1 MSDPHF
7 SSELSGLKKRLAG
20 IFAVAAACILTG
32 GFAYHHHFQRAIRK
46 DASELLS
53 SIRQL
58 KADQIVFWRSDRIND
73 TNSLLDTPVLSVFFN
88 RLALNPT
95 DKELQAWMRSR
106 LQAYLKYNS
115 YTAALLAWPDGRI
128 LISAGDAPKRLE
140 QETKDLIAK
149 SAASGKVELG
159 DFYLGPD
166 GKPHLD
172 VAGKAAAANGKKL
185 FLVLKVAP
193 SDYLYPMIAQW
204 PTNSAT
210 GEVTLGRR
218 DGDSAVALNE
228 FRYDKTTPLRLRD
241 PLDKSD
247 LPIVKAL
254 KGETGVVFA
263 KDYRGRTVLA
273 SIGMIPGSDWG
284 IAVKMDWEEILA
296 DAGQASA
303 LILLFTL
310 AMLVAAAVTAYLL
323 FRLQAS
329 AYTRSLLEIES
340 EKEKYRINLETLT
353 DRANDMI
360 LLSDPEKRSLLMV
373 NRKACETYG
382 YTEEEMLKLRPED
395 MIPPEDLG
403 RFNAR
408 YKALAAGQRAL
419 YEVTH
424 MKKNGE
430 RFRIEVSATGIR
442 QDGRDL
448 IYFICRDITERRRLE
463 AELKEKERK
472 LAGIMGNLPGM
483 AYRCK
488 NDPNWTLDFVS
499 PGCEPLTGY
508 KAAELIGNNALSY
521 SDLIVPSDRDKVWR
535 EVQEAIGARRPFRLL
550 YRIRRK
556 DGQVR
561 TVWEQGAGIAGEN
574 GKAEA
579 LEGLIMDSTD
589 KAAAETALRES
600 QESYQHLF
608 ETMDEGFAC
617 HEMIYDGKGR
627 PVDYR
632 FLEANPAFERL
643 TGLKRGKI
651 LGKRVL
657 EVLPNMGKAWIES
670 AGEVALTGKRIHF
683 ETRYEELGK
692 WFEVSAFSPRRGQF
706 ATTFFDITSRK
717 EAELRSEELN
727 RDLAKNLRLYTML
740 AQINQAAALI
750 KDRKQ
755 LLEKVCDIAVV
766 AGGFK
771 MAWVGSPDKDTGRVL
786 PLCSAG
792 SAGDYLN
799 PIKIFMTEGPASKGP
814 TGEAARTGRISACQD
829 IAADPRME
837 PWREKSA
844 ERGFASSAAIPLYDG
859 DTLTG
864 VLSLYSAVKHAFTD
878 EEIKMLAAIQ
888 AETGLAI
895 EAISAEEKRAAA
907 QAALERTAK
916 HLSHALETTPV
927 VLFTLR
933 QAGEIF
939 IPQWVSGNPREITGH
954 DPEEILSPDWFPA
967 ALHPEDRDKVLR
979 ETADVLKKG
988 SITRDFRLKKKDG
1001 SGYAWV
1007 RNYIKVS
1014 QDGSGEIIGAWTD
1027 ITELKESEL
1036 RCLRLLE
1043 SRPPGDAPAPDGGV

>member
-7 SSELSGLKKRLAG
+7 SSELSGLKKRLAV

-58 KADQIVFWRSDRIND
+58 KTDQIVFWRSDRIND

-88 RLALNPT
+88 RLALNPA

-106 LQAYLKYNS
+106 LQVYLKYNR
-115 YTAALLAWPDGRI
+115 YTSAMLAWPDGRI

-140 QETKDLIAK
+140 QETKDLIAR

-166 GKPHLD
+166 GKPHID
-172 VAGKAAAANGKKL
+172 VAGRAAAANGKKL

-193 SDYLYPMIAQW
+193 GEYLYPMIAQW

-218 DGDSAVALNE
+218 NGDSAVALNE

-263 KDYRGRTVLA
+263 KDYRGKTVLA

-284 IAVKMDWEEILA
+284 IVVKMDWEEILA
-296 DAGQASA
+296 GAGQASA

-310 AMLVAAAVTAYLL
+310 AMLMAAGVTAYLL
-323 FRLQAS
+323 FRLQATDYS
-329 AYTRSLLEIES
+329 RSLLEIES

-373 NRKACETYG
+373 NKKACETYG
-382 YTEEEMLKLRPED
+382 YTEEEMLKLHPED
-395 MIPPEDLG
+395 MIPPEDIPK
-403 RFNAR
+403 FNAR
-408 YKALAAGQRAL
+408 YRKLATGQGAV

-448 IYFICRDITERRRLE
+448 VYFICRDVTERRRLE

-483 AYRCK
+483 AYRCN
-488 NDPNWTLDFVS
+488 NDPNWTLQFVS

-521 SDLIVPSDRDKVWR
+521 SDLIIPADRDKVWR
-535 EVQEAIGARRPFRLL
+535 EVQEAVGAGRPYRLL
-550 YRIRRK
+550 YHIRRK

-561 TVWEQGAGIAGEN
+561 TVWEQGAGILGHDS
-574 GKAEA
+574 KVEA

-617 HEMIYDGKGR
+617 HEIIYDEKNR
-627 PVDYR
+627 PADYR
-632 FLEANPAFERL
+632 FLEVNPAFERL
-643 TGLKRGKI
+643 TGLKRAKI

-657 EVLPNMGKAWIES
+657 EVLPKTESSWIEKY
-670 AGEVALTGKRIHF
+670 ADVALTGKRIHF
-683 ETRYEELGK
+683 EKHSGELGK

-706 ATTFFDITSRK
+706 ATTFFDITLRK
-717 EAELRSEELN
+717 EAELRGEELN

-755 LLEKVCDIAVV
+755 LLERVCDIAVV

-771 MAWVGSPDKDTGRVL
+771 MAWVGYPDKDTGRVL

-792 SAGDYLN
+792 DAKDYLN
-799 PIKIFMTEGPASKGP
+799 PIKVFMTEGPASKGP
-814 TGEAARTGRISACQD
+814 TGEAAVTGRISACQD
-829 IAADPRME
+829 IAEDPRME
-837 PWREKSA
+837 PWREKA
-844 ERGFASSAAIPLYDG
+844 LLMGYASSAAIPLYDG
-859 DTLTG
+859 DKLTN
-864 VLSLYSAVKHAFTD
+864 VLNLYSAAKYAFTD
-878 EEIKMLAAIQ
+878 EELEMLAAIQ

-907 QAALERTAK
+907 QAALERTAD
-916 HLSHALETTPV
+916 HLTHVMEATSII
-927 VLFTLR
+927 LFTLR
-933 QAGEIF
+933 KVKDRF
-939 IPQWVSGNPREITGH
+939 ITQWVSGNSNLVTGHEPAEMLAPGWFESAVHPDDKEWVLTEKQQIFAKGTLSQDFRVRRKDGQGYVWIHSQLKAGPEAAGEITG
-954 DPEEILSPDWFPA
+954 S
-967 ALHPEDRDKVLR
+967 
-979 ETADVLKKG
+979 
-988 SITRDFRLKKKDG
+988 
-1001 SGYAWV
+1001 
-1007 RNYIKVS
+1007 
-1014 QDGSGEIIGAWTD
+1014 WTD
-1027 ITELKESEL
+1027 ITPLKESEL
-1036 RCLRLLE
+1036 RCRQIIE
-1043 SRPPGDAPAPDGGV
+1043 SLPGRGRPPAGADK

>member
-1 MSDPHF
+1 LSDPHL
-7 SSELSGLKKRLAG
+7 SSELARLKKRLAV

-32 GFAYHHHFQRAIRK
+32 GFAYHHHFQKAIRK

-58 KADQIVFWRSDRIND
+58 KTDQIVFWRSDRIND

-88 RLALNPT
+88 RLALSPD

-106 LQAYLKYNS
+106 LRVYLKYNR
-115 YTAALLAWPDGRI
+115 YTSAMLAWPDGRI
-128 LISAGDAPKRLE
+128 LISAGNAPKRLE
-140 QETKDLIAK
+140 QETRDLIAK

-172 VAGKAAAANGKKL
+172 VAGRAAAANGKRL

-193 SDYLYPMIAQW
+193 AEYLYPMISQW

-210 GEVTLGRR
+210 GEITLGRR
-218 DGDSAVALNE
+218 EGDTAVALNE
-228 FRYDKTTPLRLRD
+228 FRYDKTTPLRLRY
-241 PLDKSD
+241 PMSALDM
-247 LPIVKAL
+247 PMTKAL
-254 KGETGVVFA
+254 SGETGVVFA
-263 KDYRGRTVLA
+263 KDYRGETVLA
-273 SIGMIPGSDWG
+273 SLGMIPDSDWG
-284 IAVKMDWEEILA
+284 IVVKMDWKEILA

-310 AMLVAAAVTAYLL
+310 AMLLAAAVTAYLL

-360 LLSDPEKRSLLMV
+360 LLSDPEKHSLLMV
-373 NRKACETYG
+373 NRKTCETYG
-382 YTEEEMLKLRPED
+382 YSEEEMLKLHPED
-395 MIPPEDLG
+395 MIPPEDIQ
-403 RFNAR
+403 RFYAR
-408 YKALAAGQRAL
+408 YKALAAGESAI

-430 RFRIEVSATGIR
+430 RFRIEVSATGVR

-448 IYFICRDITERRRLE
+448 VYFICRDVTERRRLE

-472 LAGIMGNLPGM
+472 LAGIMSNLPGM

-488 NDPNWTLDFVS
+488 NDPEWTLEFVS

-508 KAAELIGNNALSY
+508 KASELTGDNALRY
-521 SDLIVPSDRDKVWR
+521 SDLIIPADRDMVWR
-535 EVQEAIGARRPFRLL
+535 EVQKAVGARRPFRLL
-550 YRIRRK
+550 YRIRRR

-574 GKAEA
+574 GKVEA

-600 QESYQHLF
+600 QESYKHLF

-617 HEMIYDGKGR
+617 HEIIYDEKNR

-632 FLEANPAFERL
+632 FLEVNPAFERL
-643 TGLKRGKI
+643 TGLKRASV

-657 EVLPNMGKAWIES
+657 EVLPKTERGWIEKY
-670 AGEVALTGKRIHF
+670 ADVALTGKLIHF
-683 ETRYEELGK
+683 ESRAEELGK

-706 ATTFFDITSRK
+706 ATTFFDITPRK
-717 EAELRSEELN
+717 EAELRGEELN

-740 AQINQAAALI
+740 AQINQAASLI

-755 LLEKVCDIAVV
+755 LLERICDIAVV

-771 MAWVGSPDKDTGRVL
+771 MAWVGYPDKDTGRVL

-792 SAGDYLN
+792 DAKDYLN

-837 PWREKSA
+837 PWREKA
-844 ERGFASSAAIPLYDG
+844 LEMGYASSAAIPLYDG
-859 DTLTG
+859 DKLTNI
-864 VLSLYSAVKHAFTD
+864 LNLYSADKYAFTD
-878 EEIKMLAAIQ
+878 EELKMLAAIQ

-907 QAALERTAK
+907 QAALERTAD
-916 HLSHALETTPV
+916 HLTHVMEATSII
-927 VLFTLR
+927 LFTLR
-933 QAGEIF
+933 KVKDRF
-939 IPQWVSGNPREITGH
+939 ITQWVSGNSNLVTGHEPAEMLAPGWFESTVHPEDKEWVLAEKQQIFAKGSLSQDFRVRRKDGKGYVWVHSQLKAGPEAAGEITG
-954 DPEEILSPDWFPA
+954 S
-967 ALHPEDRDKVLR
+967 
-979 ETADVLKKG
+979 
-988 SITRDFRLKKKDG
+988 
-1001 SGYAWV
+1001 
-1007 RNYIKVS
+1007 
-1014 QDGSGEIIGAWTD
+1014 WTD
-1027 ITELKESEL
+1027 ITPLKESEL
-1036 RCLRLLE
+1036 RCRQIIDGLPGHCN
-1043 SRPPGDAPAPDGGV
+1043 PPAGE

>member
-7 SSELSGLKKRLAG
+7 SNELTRLKKRLAG

-32 GFAYHHHFQRAIRK
+32 GFAYHHHFQKAIRK

-58 KADQIVFWRSDRIND
+58 KTDQIVFWRSDRIND

-88 RLALNPT
+88 RLALNPA
-95 DKELQAWMRSR
+95 DKDLQSWMRAR
-106 LQAYLKYNS
+106 LQAYLNYNRYAS
-115 YTAALLAWPDGRI
+115 AMLAWPDGRI

-140 QETKDLIAK
+140 QETRDLIAK
-149 SAASGKVELG
+149 SAASGRVELG

-172 VAGKAAAANGKKL
+172 VAGKAASANGKSL
-185 FLVLKVAP
+185 FLVLKVTPAE
-193 SDYLYPMIAQW
+193 YLYPMISPW

-218 DGDSAVALNE
+218 EGDSAVALDE
-228 FRYDKTTPLRLRD
+228 FRYDKTTPLRLRH
-241 PLDKSD
+241 PLDNSD
-247 LPIVKAL
+247 LPITKAL

-273 SIGMIPGSDWG
+273 SVGMIPGSDWA
-284 IAVKMDWEEILA
+284 IVVKMDWKEILA

-310 AMLVAAAVTAYLL
+310 AMLLAAAVMAYLL

-329 AYTRSLLEIES
+329 AYSRSLLEIES

-353 DRANDMI
+353 NRANDMI
-360 LLSDPEKRSLLMV
+360 LLSDPEKHSLLMV
-373 NRKACETYG
+373 NRKACEAYG
-382 YTEEEMLKLRPED
+382 YSEEEMLKLRPED
-395 MIPPEDLG
+395 MIPPEDIQK
-403 RFNAR
+403 FYAR
-408 YKALAAGQRAL
+408 YMALAAGESAV

-442 QDGRDL
+442 QDGRNL
-448 IYFICRDITERRRLE
+448 VYFICRDVTERRRLE

-472 LAGIMGNLPGM
+472 LAGIMANLPGM

-488 NDPNWTLDFVS
+488 NDPAWTLDFVS

-508 KAAELIGNNALSY
+508 KVSELTGDNSLNY
-521 SDLIVPSDRDKVWR
+521 SDLIIPADRDKVWR
-535 EVQEAIGARRPFRLL
+535 EVQKAVGACRPFRLL

-556 DGQVR
+556 DGEIR
-561 TVWEQGAGIAGEN
+561 TVWEQGAGIPGED
-574 GKAEA
+574 GKPEA

-600 QESYQHLF
+600 QESYRHLF

-617 HEMIYDGKGR
+617 HEMIYDEKGR
-627 PVDYR
+627 PADYR
-632 FLEANPAFERL
+632 FLEVNPAFERL
-643 TGLKRGKI
+643 TGLKRENI

-657 EVLPNMGKAWIES
+657 EVMPKTEQSWIEKY
-670 AGEVALTGKRIHF
+670 GEVALTGKRIHF
-683 ETRYEELGK
+683 ESRAEELGK

-706 ATTFFDITSRK
+706 ATTFFDITPRK
-717 EAELRSEELN
+717 EAELRGEELN

-740 AQINQAAALI
+740 AQINQAASLI

-755 LLEKVCDIAVV
+755 LLERVCDIAVV

-771 MAWVGSPDKDTGRVL
+771 MAWVGYPDKDTGRVL

-792 SAGDYLN
+792 DAKDYLN
-799 PIKIFMTEGPASKGP
+799 PIKVFMTEGPASKGP

-829 IAADPRME
+829 IAEDPRME
-837 PWREKSA
+837 PWREKA
-844 ERGFASSAAIPLYDG
+844 LEMGYASSAAIPLYDG
-859 DTLTG
+859 DKLTNI
-864 VLSLYSAVKHAFTD
+864 LNLYSAAKYAFTD
-878 EEIKMLAAIQ
+878 EELKMLAAIQ

-916 HLSHALETTPV
+916 HLSHALETTPI

-933 QAGEIF
+933 QAGKIF
-939 IPQWVSGNPREITGH
+939 IPEWVSGNTREVTGH
-954 DPEEILSPDWFPA
+954 DPEEILSPEWFPE
-967 ALHPEDRDKVLR
+967 ALHPEDRDRVLG
-979 ETADVLKKG
+979 ETADVLTKG

-1007 RNYIKVS
+1007 RNYIKIS

-1036 RCLRLLE
+1036 RCRRALAALPSGTL
-1043 SRPPGDAPAPDGGV
+1043 PPAEDKA